1 MNSYRF
7 IKDITD
13 KEEITLE
20 INKKEHF
27 IYLSVKEVAERC
39 CKADEEYYNLGLVNL
54 ISEHLIEKYQKT
66 YEELAK

>member
-1 MNSYRF
+1 M
-7 IKDITD
+7 
-13 KEEITLE
+13 E

-27 IYLSVKEVAERC
+27 IYLSVKEVADMC